1 MRLLIADD
9 EAPLRAWLRR
19 LLAEVA
25 TDAEVIAEVADGPAA
40 LAAIDRLRPDAALLD
55 IRMPGLSGLE
65 VAARIAVPCRVIFV
79 TAHDEFAVQA
89 FEHAAVDYLLK
100 PLTAERLAK
109 ALERLRRPAAELAV
123 LNGDILRELL
133 ARLEPAKTKATPP
146 LRWLR
151 VGDAN
156 NVQLLDVV
164 EVDRFEAADK
174 YTTVHA
180 GTHSWLIRMS
190 LRELEQQLDPAQ
202 FWRIH
207 RGTLVRVA
215 AIGTV
220 RRDLM
225 GRLAV
230 ELRAGGPP
238 VPVSRSYAH
247 LFRQM

>member
-9 EAPLRAWLRR
+9 EAPLRAWLTR

-25 TDAEVIAEVADGPAA
+25 PHAEIVGEAADGDTA
-40 LAAIDRLRPDAALLD
+40 LARIEALKPDAALLD

-65 VAARIAVPCRVIFV
+65 VAARIGVPCRVIFV

-89 FEHAAVDYLLK
+89 FEQAAVDYLLK
-100 PLTAERLAK
+100 PVTAARLAM
-109 ALERLRRPAAELAV
+109 ALERLPRTAPPDEAL
-123 LNGDILRELL
+123 LRELL
-133 ARLEPAKTKATPP
+133 VRLGPAATRAQP

-151 VGDAN
+151 AGNGASLRLV
-156 NVQLLDVV
+156 DVA

-174 YTTVHA
+174 YTTIHV
-180 GTHSWLIRMS
+180 GDKEWLIRTS
-190 LRELEQQLDPAQ
+190 LKDLERQLDPQ
-202 FWRIH
+202 VFWRIH

-215 AIGTV
+215 AIREV

-225 GRLAV
+225 GRLWV
-230 ELRAGGPP
+230 ELKNGDKPL
-238 VPVSRSYAH
+238 PVSRGYAH